1 MQETKLVTL
10 NNTLPKRHDDLINP
24 SGFPSDSIIPKTE
37 IIQGQYIN
45 TLYTP
50 FDITNDWEGY
60 QLHLAKAKPKFC
72 PRILFIGHDS
82 SEIENIT
89 LMSLGGVVRFMNG
102 KPNYLLLGK
111 DNIQYLSEYWQKE
124 KPEWIGFNLY
134 TGLTDFV
141 FEWIKKY
148 KLERVSAIL
157 KKKITDFKFA
167 DETLKEM
174 VKESKGPIYDG
185 NDVVYSPLIIGG
197 HYNNYNYRDSW
208 LEGGD
213 FVVRGKGINIL
224 RDILLG
230 NFEPGIY
237 HDPMPYSNIPRMDR
251 ENFYKDTFEFSEK
264 TKRYALSKVKSVLTA
279 LGCSYSCSYCYISSL
294 INNLKEAYAGK
305 GIAPPSIIQ
314 DRPIETL
321 MNEGKDILQLDN
333 EYGVSTKSIFDQA
346 DISLN
351 NLEWWEE
358 LSERWMDEVGIPF
371 YIQARPAMLSGK
383 KGIRRIQ
390 KISEKGLISGISMA
404 IESGDPKVRS
414 LLLDRHENNKTI
426 LDAIKNVKKFRV
438 PLRTQ
443 SIVGLPVLRPPSSF
457 DPSKCQVSLLDKDG
471 SEHYYED
478 PLEESLKCLELVCN
492 SDFRKEDYYWNAI
505 YSPFAGTPLGDYT
518 IQAGFAT
525 DETASDAYLFSVD
538 SGLNCFSGITSE
550 RQLAFSRTSN
560 FFAHFIDGK
569 ELMTS
574 FLYEGNNFELDSF
587 SIFVKKNINVSDCAP
602 SRSKEEMF
610 PLVTEKILEEFF
622 FYAYSSEDDK
632 KFREIN
638 LRLKKYYLSLLDSLF
653 LAAKVANKYFDLKE
667 EKKDF
672 GIIDLSRVERLHY
685 YDNSYKMTYLPERFS
700 EYLMPLVQKNAD

>member
-10 NNTLPKRHDDLINP
+10 NNPLPKRHDDLINP
-24 SGFPSDSIIPKTE
+24 SGFPSSSIIPNTE

-60 QLHLAKAKPKFC
+60 QLHLTKKLPEFSPKV
-72 PRILFIGHDS
+72 LLVGHDS

-89 LMSLGGVVRFMNG
+89 LMSLGGVVKFMNG
-102 KPNYLLLGK
+102 KPNYLLLG
-111 DNIQYLSEYWQKE
+111 DHNIGFLSKYLNKE
-124 KPEWIGFNLY
+124 RPEWIGFNLY

-141 FEWIKKY
+141 FEWIKHY

-157 KKKITDFKFA
+157 NKKITDFEFA
-167 DETLKEM
+167 DKTLKEM

-185 NDVVYSPLIIGG
+185 NKVVYSPLIIGG

-230 NFEPGIY
+230 SFEPGVY

-251 ENFYKDTFEFSEK
+251 ENFYKDTFEFSDK

-294 INNLKEAYAGK
+294 INNLKDAYKGK
-305 GIAPPSIIQ
+305 GMAPPSIIQ

-321 MNEGKDILQLDN
+321 LNEGKDILKLDDH
-333 EYGVSTKSIFDQA
+333 YGVITKSIFDQA

-383 KGIRRIQ
+383 KGIRRIE
-390 KISEKGLISGISMA
+390 KLSEKGLISGISMA
-404 IESGDPKVRS
+404 IESGDPKVRN

-443 SIVGLPVLRPPSSF
+443 SIVGLPVLKPPTSF

-471 SEHYYED
+471 IEHYYED
-478 PLEESLKCLELVCN
+478 PLLESLKCLELVCS
-492 SDFRKEDYYWNAI
+492 SDFKKEDYYWNAI

-518 IQAGFAT
+518 IEAGFAT
-525 DETASDAYLFSVD
+525 DATASDAYLFSVD
-538 SGLNCFSGITSE
+538 SGLNCFNEITLE

-560 FFAHFIDGK
+560 FFAHFVNGN

-574 FLYEGNNFELDSF
+574 FLYEDDNFDLESF
-587 SIFVKKNINVSDCAP
+587 SIFVEKSIDLSKNFP
-602 SRSKEEMF
+602 SRNSEEMF
-610 PLVTEKILEEFF
+610 PDVTEAVLEEFF
-622 FYAYSSEDDK
+622 FYAYSNEDHK
-632 KFREIN
+632 EFREIN
-638 LRLKKYYLSLLDSLF
+638 LRLKKYYLSLLDGLL
-653 LAAKVANKYFDLKE
+653 LAAKIANKFFDLKE
-667 EKKDF
+667 ENKNF
-672 GIIDLSRVERLHY
+672 GIIELSRVERLHY
-685 YDNSYKMTYLPERFS
+685 YDNSYKMTYMPQRFS
-700 EYLMPLVQKNAD
+700 EYLTPLVQKNTN

>member
-24 SGFPSDSIIPKTE
+24 SGFPADSIYPKTE

-60 QLHLAKAKPKFC
+60 SIHLAKQQPKLS
-72 PRILFIGHDS
+72 PNILFVGHDS

-89 LMSLGGVVRFMNG
+89 LMSLGGVVKFMNG
-102 KPNYLLLGK
+102 NPNYLLLGK
-111 DNIQYLSEYWQKE
+111 DNIGFLSNYWDNE
-124 KPEWIGFNLY
+124 RPEWIGFNLY

-148 KLERVSAIL
+148 KLERASAIL
-157 KKKITDFKFA
+157 SKKITDFEFA
-167 DETLKEM
+167 DRTLKEM
-174 VKESKGPIYDG
+174 VNESNGPIYDG
-185 NDVVYSPLIIGG
+185 DTLIYSPLIIGG
-197 HYNNYNYRDSW
+197 HYNNYNFRDSW
-208 LEGGD
+208 IQGGD

-230 NFEPGIY
+230 IFEPGVY

-251 ENFYKDTFEFSEK
+251 ENFYRDTFQFSDK

-294 INNLKEAYAGK
+294 INNLKDAYKGK

-321 MNEGKDILQLDN
+321 MNEGKDILGLDN

-443 SIVGLPVLRPPSSF
+443 SIVGLPVLKPPSSF

-471 SEHYYED
+471 GEHYYDD
-478 PLEESLKCLELVCN
+478 PIEESLKCLELVCN
-492 SDFRKEDYYWNAI
+492 SDFKKEDYYWNAI

-518 IQAGFAT
+518 IDAGFAT
-525 DETASDAYLFSVD
+525 DDTASDAYLFSVD
-538 SGLNCFSGITSE
+538 SGLNCFSGITSK

-560 FFAHFIDGK
+560 FFAHFVNGK
-569 ELMTS
+569 KLMTS
-574 FLYEGNNFELDSF
+574 FLYERDDFDLETFSF
-587 SIFVKKNINVSDCAP
+587 FIEDNINLSDSVP
-602 SRSKEEMF
+602 PRTTEEII
-610 PLVTEKILEEFF
+610 PDVTEKLLKEFFNYAYPDEDSEEFK
-622 FYAYSSEDDK
+622 EM
-632 KFREIN
+632 N
-638 LRLKKYYLSLLDSLF
+638 LRLTKYYLSLLDSLF
-653 LAAKVANKYFDLKE
+653 LAAKVASKYYDLRK

-672 GIIDLSRVERLHY
+672 GIVELSRVERLHY

-700 EYLMPLVQKNAD
+700 KFLTPLVQKNAN

>member
-294 INNLKEAYAGK
+294 INNLKEANAGK

-314 DRPIETL
+314 DRPIETMINHSTTEVFFDNL
-321 MNEGKDILQLDN
+321 EISSDNLIGKENEGFKQVLNSMNAERILIAAECIGDSN
-333 EYGVSTKSIFDQA
+333 WF
-346 DISLN
+346 
-351 NLEWWEE
+351 
-358 LSERWMDEVGIPF
+358 
-371 YIQARPAMLSGK
+371 
-383 KGIRRIQ
+383 IQ
-390 KISEKGLISGISMA
+390 KAVDYAK
-404 IESGDPKVRS
+404 DRKVF
-414 LLLDRHENNKTI
+414 NKRI
-426 LDAIKNVKKFRV
+426 
-438 PLRTQ
+438 
-443 SIVGLPVLRPPSSF
+443 G
-457 DPSKCQVSLLDKDG
+457 
-471 SEHYYED
+471 
-478 PLEESLKCLELVCN
+478 
-492 SDFRKEDYYWNAI
+492 
-505 YSPFAGTPLGDYT
+505 
-518 IQAGFAT
+518 
-525 DETASDAYLFSVD
+525 
-538 SGLNCFSGITSE
+538 
-550 RQLAFSRTSN
+550 
-560 FFAHFIDGK
+560 
-569 ELMTS
+569 
-574 FLYEGNNFELDSF
+574 
-587 SIFVKKNINVSDCAP
+587 
-602 SRSKEEMF
+602 
-610 PLVTEKILEEFF
+610 EKIFM
-622 FYAYSSEDDK
+622 
-632 KFREIN
+632 IN
-638 LRLKKYYLSLLDSLF
+638 KLSL
-653 LAAKVANKYFDLKE
+653 YF
-667 EKKDF
+667 
-672 GIIDLSRVERLHY
+672 I
-685 YDNSYKMTYLPERFS
+685 N
-700 EYLMPLVQKNAD
+700 